1 VEQSTLTAVQK
12 SAACDEPLGLE
23 LEAERLSRV
32 EGIVRGLKQAL
43 IFGSMDELGTRPV
56 IERAGA
62 GNSRPKR
69 KKTLMLCRLLRP
81 ERLERVSRH
90 LDSAH

>member
-12 SAACDEPLGLE
+12 SA
-23 LEAERLSRV
+23 
-32 EGIVRGLKQAL
+32 EGIVGGLKQAL
-43 IFGSMDELGTRPV
+43 IFGRMDELGTRPV

-69 KKTLMLCRLLRP
+69 KKTLMLCR
-81 ERLERVSRH
+81 H
-90 LDSAH
+90 